1 MKRKLFNWLRVIVFI
16 AVCALMVQAILHLY
30 SLHQASF
37 PEALS
42 TNTLAAAFTCGILLL
57 LLSTPFAFCLFG
69 RMAGWRLHTLH
80 ILFIQ
85 VTRKDKLRV
94 RLTPRLGYYVH
105 MLPPRIDGASP
116 WVLRLFAR
124 PFWLAGLFVLL
135 ALAAAATW
143 RLPVCPVFIF
153 LCGVCLGGSSVV
165 LLPTKNDAL
174 LQALRLRRD
183 VHCRQAFECAQ
194 HISAAVAENISLH
207 DMPEAWFPA
216 LPAAL
221 IEDHYVYYV
230 TYHRS
235 GWLIDRER
243 ELEGYE
249 ALLPLLTLTPAPE
262 TYAFIAATIINGAI
276 VEALN
281 DLPPRCLKLLD
292 DPSIKYMTPVSW
304 ERVINTALYARALF
318 LHHDEQEAAQLLPD
332 IEKHFTAES
341 DRPRRTLRRLQE
353 KAGLIPKEDPHV
365 PRYSL

>member
-1 MKRKLFNWLRVIVFI
+1 MKRKLFNLLRII
-16 AVCALMVQAILHLY
+16 AVIAVFALMGYAVMQLLTLQSA
-30 SLHQASF
+30 ASA
-37 PEALS
+37 EACS
-42 TNTLAAAFTCGILLL
+42 INTLAAACTIGFVLL
-57 LLSTPFAFCLFG
+57 LLSLPIGSCLLS
-69 RMAGWRLHTLH
+69 RMGGWRLHTLH
-80 ILFIQ
+80 ILFVQI
-85 VTRKDKLRV
+85 TGKDKLRV
-94 RLTPRLGYYVH
+94 RFVPRLGFYAH
-105 MLPPRIDGASP
+105 MLPPRIDGTSP

-124 PFWLAGLFVLL
+124 PIWLAGLFVLL

-143 RLPVCPVFIF
+143 RLPVCPVFIV
-153 LCGVCLGGSSVV
+153 LCGGCLGGSSVA

-183 VHCRQAFECAQ
+183 VHYRQAFECAQ
-194 HISAAVAENISLH
+194 HISAAVAEKISLH

-230 TYHRS
+230 TYHRF
-235 GWLIDRER
+235 GWLIDHER

-249 ALLPLLTLTPAPE
+249 ALLPLLHLAPAPE
-262 TYAFIAATIINGAI
+262 TYAFIAAAIINGAI

-304 ERVINTALYARALF
+304 ERVIKTALYARALF
-318 LHHDEQEAAQLLPD
+318 LHHDAQEAAQLLPD

-353 KAGLIPKEDPHV
+353 KAGVIPKEDAP
-365 PRYSL
+365 

>member
-1 MKRKLFNWLRVIVFI
+1 MKRKLFNLLRII
-16 AVCALMVQAILHLY
+16 AVIAVYALMGYAVMQLLTMQSA
-30 SLHQASF
+30 ASA
-37 PEALS
+37 EACS
-42 TNTLAAAFTCGILLL
+42 TNTLAAAYTIGLVLL
-57 LLSTPFAFCLFG
+57 LLSMPIGACLISRIG
-69 RMAGWRLHTLH
+69 GWRLHTLQ

-85 VTRKDKLRV
+85 ITKKDKLRV
-94 RLTPRLGYYVH
+94 RFVPRLGYYVH
-105 MLPPRIDGASP
+105 MLPSRIDGASP
-116 WVLRLFAR
+116 WVLRLFAE
-124 PFWLAGLFVLL
+124 PFYLTAMSMLL
-135 ALAAAATW
+135 ALACVMTW
-143 RLPVCPVFIF
+143 HTPVARIF
-153 LCGVCLGGSSVV
+153 LILSVGCFSGACFI

-174 LQALRLRRD
+174 LQALCLRRD

-207 DMPEAWFPA
+207 DMPEAWFPS
-216 LPAAL
+216 LPASL

-235 GWLIDRER
+235 GWLIDHER

-249 ALLPLLTLTPAPE
+249 ALLPLLTLAPAPE
-262 TYAFIAATIINGAI
+262 TYAFIAATILNGAI

-281 DLPPRCLKLLD
+281 DLPPRCLQLLD

-353 KAGLIPKEDPHV
+353 KAGLIPKEDAP
-365 PRYSL
+365 

>member
-1 MKRKLFNWLRVIVFI
+1 MKRKLFNLLRII
-16 AVCALMVQAILHLY
+16 AVIAVYALMGYAVMQLLTLQSA
-30 SLHQASF
+30 ASI
-37 PEALS
+37 EACS
-42 TNTLAAAFTCGILLL
+42 INTLAAAFTITFVLL
-57 LLSTPFAFCLFG
+57 LLSLPIGSCLLSRIG
-69 RMAGWRLHTLH
+69 GWRLHTLH

-85 VTRKDKLRV
+85 ITRKDKLRV
-94 RLTPRLGYYVH
+94 RFVPRLGFYTH
-105 MLPPRIDGASP
+105 MLPPRIDGTSP

-143 RLPVCPVFIF
+143 RLPVCPVFIA
-153 LCGVCLGGSSVV
+153 LCGGCLGGSSVA

-183 VHCRQAFECAQ
+183 VHYRQAFECAQ
-194 HISAAVAENISLH
+194 HISAAVAEEISLH

-235 GWLIDRER
+235 GWLIDQER

-304 ERVINTALYARALF
+304 ERVIKTALYARALF
-318 LHHDEQEAAQLLPD
+318 LHHDEQEAAALLPE
-332 IEKHFTAES
+332 IEKRLTPDTDAA
-341 DRPRRTLRRLQE
+341 PLTLRRLQE
-353 KAGLIPKEDPHV
+353 KAGMGGAQT
-365 PRYSL
+365 